1 MLRIPEIIQKK
12 RDGGELSR
20 DEIESLVLGG
30 LRGEVPDYQVSAW
43 LMAVYFRGMTPQE
56 TTTLTSILQ
65 YSGQQLNLPPLGK
78 PVLDKHSTGGVGD
91 KTSLVVVPLL
101 AALGIAVPK
110 MSGRGLGF
118 TGGTVDK
125 LESIPGFRTDFT
137 AGEIAHLVEKVGA
150 CLVGQSPDMAPAD
163 KCLYALRDVTATVDC
178 IPLIAASV
186 MSKKLAGGADYI
198 LLDVKT
204 GSGAFMP
211 HLPDALDLAQTLVG
225 IGEMAER
232 RTLALVTDMS
242 QPLGEAVG
250 NALEVA
256 EAIRV
261 LRRES
266 GASSARFEVLCVELA
281 AHALLLTGMETSLWQ
296 ARLRAREC
304 LDSGKP
310 LEVFRA
316 MVEAQG
322 GDPRVIDDLS
332 RLPQAPIRL
341 PVFVPEVGYIHA
353 IDARRVGLLAVR
365 LGAGRSR
372 KEEAIDHATGIR
384 ILRHVGDH
392 VDPALP
398 VAEVHAR
405 TEEKGWEAVEELQ
418 GCFRV
423 GEGAPAFQPLV
434 YAVVPHREG
443 EAPLPASAN
452 RWERG

>member
-20 DEIESLVLGG
+20 EELEALVLGG

-43 LMAVYFRGMTPQE
+43 LMAVYFRGMTPRE
-56 TTTLTSILQ
+56 TTTLTAILQ
-65 YSGQQLNLPPLGK
+65 HSGLQLQLPPLGK
-78 PVLDKHSTGGVGD
+78 PIIDKHSTGGVGD

-101 AALGIAVPK
+101 SALGIAVPK

-125 LESIPGFRTDFT
+125 LDSIPGFRTDFT
-137 AGEIAHLVEKVGA
+137 ADEIARLVERVGA
-150 CLVGQSPDMAPAD
+150 CLVGQSPYMAPAD
-163 KCLYALRDVTATVDC
+163 KYLYALRDVTATVDC

-186 MSKKLAGGADYI
+186 MSKKLAGGADHI

-204 GSGAFMP
+204 GSGSFMP
-211 HLPDALDLAQTLVG
+211 YLPDTLHLARTLVE
-225 IGEMAER
+225 IGEMAGR

-256 EAIRV
+256 EAVRV
-261 LRRES
+261 LRREA
-266 GASSARFEVLCVELA
+266 GIASARFETLCVELSA
-281 AHALLLTGMETSLWQ
+281 YALLLTGVERSLWE
-296 ARLRAREC
+296 ARKRVREC
-304 LDSGKP
+304 LDSGGA
-310 LEVFRA
+310 LDAFRA
-316 MVEAQG
+316 IVEAQG
-322 GDPRVIDDLS
+322 GDPCVIDDLS
-332 RLPQAPIRL
+332 LLPQAPVKL
-341 PVFVPEVGYIHA
+341 PVFVSEVGYIHA
-353 IDARRVGLLAVR
+353 VDARRVGLLTVR

-372 KEEAIDHATGIR
+372 KEETVDHAVGIL

-392 VDPALP
+392 VDPSLP
-398 VAEVHAR
+398 VAEIHAR
-405 TEEKGWEAVEELQ
+405 TEESAREVEEELR

-434 YAVVPHREG
+434 YAV
-443 EAPLPASAN
+443 LP
-452 RWERG
+452 EMDLPEVI

>member
-1 MLRIPEIIQKK
+1 MLRVPEIIQKK
-12 RDGGELSR
+12 RDGGDLSR
-20 DEIESLVLGG
+20 EELETLVLGG
-30 LRGEVPDYQVSAW
+30 LRGEVPDYQVAAW

-56 TTTLTSILQ
+56 TLTLTSVLQ
-65 YSGQQLNLPPLGK
+65 YSGQQLELPPLGK

-137 AGEIAHLVEKVGA
+137 PSEIARLVERVGA
-150 CLVGQSPDMAPAD
+150 CLVGQSPDLVPAD
-163 KCLYALRDVTATVDC
+163 KYLYALRDVTATVDC

-186 MSKKLAGGADYI
+186 MSKKLAGGAEHI

-204 GSGAFMP
+204 GSGAFMQY
-211 HLPDALDLAQTLVG
+211 LPDALDLARTLVQ
-225 IGEMAER
+225 IGQMAGR

-266 GASSARFEVLCVELA
+266 DASSARFETLCLELS
-281 AHALLLTGMETSLWQ
+281 AHALLLTRVETDLMQ
-296 ARLRAREC
+296 ARMRVREC

-316 MVEAQG
+316 IVEAQG

-332 RLPQAPIRL
+332 LLPQAPVKM
-341 PVFVPEVGYIHA
+341 PVFLSEVGYIHA
-353 IDARRVGLLAVR
+353 IDARQVGLIAVR
-365 LGAGRSR
+365 LGAGRAR
-372 KEEAIDHATGIR
+372 KDDAIDPAVGVR

-392 VDPALP
+392 VDASTP

-405 TEEKGWEAVEELQ
+405 PEEMAQEACEELI
-418 GCFRV
+418 GCFHA

-434 YAVVPHREG
+434 HAVVSDPETPDLKG
-443 EAPLPASAN
+443 VLA
-452 RWERG
+452 